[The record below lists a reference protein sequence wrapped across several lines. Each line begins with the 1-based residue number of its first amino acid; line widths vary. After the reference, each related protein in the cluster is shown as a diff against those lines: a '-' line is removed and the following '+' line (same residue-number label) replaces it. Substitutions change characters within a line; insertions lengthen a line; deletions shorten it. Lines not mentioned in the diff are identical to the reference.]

1 MDDSKLIESFFERD
15 ECALAEL
22 EKNYGKIYRAIINN
36 VLCDPR
42 DVEECINDTLF
53 TVWNSIPPTHP
64 KSLLGF
70 VIRIARTN
78 AIDKLRYNTREKRDE
93 KHLILLEEIEQLA
106 ASNDTPDQNCMEEIN
121 EFLEKLPVRT
131 RVVFLRRYFYLESVS
146 SIAKRFEMSE
156 NAVSALLFRTR
167 EKLKRDLEKKGIIR

>member
-1 MDDSKLIESFFERD
+1 M
-15 ECALAEL
+15 
-22 EKNYGKIYRAIINN
+22 
-36 VLCDPR
+36 
-42 DVEECINDTLF
+42 
-53 TVWNSIPPTHP
+53 
-64 KSLLGF
+64 
-70 VIRIARTN
+70 
-78 AIDKLRYNTREKRDE
+78 
-93 KHLILLEEIEQLA
+93 ILLEEIEQLA

-167 EKLKRDLEKKGIIR
+167 EKLKRGLEKKGIIR